1 MSLAKKALIGFLSF
15 LLFLS
20 LSGFGLA
27 FVANRTVLN
36 PDFVVSSLDR
46 LDVTSLSRELLREQI
61 PPEVTSIVSPQFIE
75 ELLDDVVTDLEPWI
89 REQSGVAVYVGYDY
103 LLGRSEELLAVID
116 LEPAKV
122 ILRDT
127 LWQSFAESPPLGLD
141 ILSPAALESL
151 FDEFYNGISRQM
163 PSTLEINEGMIN
175 AISPEVMPLLE
186 QARRYIGY
194 LQIAYGV
201 LIGATAALVAGIIL
215 LNRRV
220 KGATLW
226 LGIPCLICGIS
237 AYVSTFVIKRLAGL
251 LMVQL
256 SLPVQFQDWLPQF
269 LTDSLVSLE
278 VYGIVLMAVGAA
290 LLIVSVVYR
299 RRQPSEYRDQLEM
312 G

>member
-1 MSLAKKALIGFLSF
+1 MSMAKRALIGFLSF

-27 FVANRTVLN
+27 FAANRTVLN
-36 PDFVVSSLDR
+36 PDFVTSHLER
-46 LDVTSLSRELLREQI
+46 LDVASLSKELLREQV
-61 PPEVTSIVSPQFIE
+61 PPEVTSIVPPQFIE

-89 REQSGVAVYVGYDY
+89 REQAGVAVYAGYDY
-103 LLGRSEELLAVID
+103 LLGRSEELLVVID
-116 LEPAKV
+116 LEPAKA
-122 ILRDT
+122 ILRDS

-141 ILSPAALESL
+141 ILSPAELESL
-151 FDEFYNGISRQM
+151 FDEFYDDISRQM
-163 PSTLEINEGMIN
+163 PATLEINEGMIN
-175 AISPEVMPLLE
+175 TISLEIMPLLE

-194 LQIAYGV
+194 LQVAYGV

-226 LGIPCLICGIS
+226 LGIPCLICGIF

-256 SLPVQFQDWLPQF
+256 SLPVQLQDWLPQF
-269 LTDSLVSLE
+269 LTDSLAPLE
-278 VYGIVLMAVGAA
+278 VYGIVLMAVGTA

-299 RRQPSEYRDQLEM
+299 RGQ
-312 G
+312 

>member
-1 MSLAKKALIGFLSF
+1 MSMAKRALIGLLSF

-27 FVANRTVLN
+27 FAANRTVLN
-36 PDFVVSSLDR
+36 PDFVVSQLDR
-46 LDVTSLSRELLREQI
+46 LDVTSLSKELLREQV

-89 REQSGVAVYVGYDY
+89 REQAGVAVYAGYDY
-103 LLGRSEELLAVID
+103 LLGRSEELLVVID
-116 LEPAKV
+116 LEPAKA
-122 ILRDT
+122 ILRDS
-127 LWQSFAESPPLGLD
+127 LWQFFAESPPLGLD
-141 ILSPAALESL
+141 ILSPAELESL
-151 FDEFYNGISRQM
+151 FDEFYDDISRQM
-163 PSTLEINEGMIN
+163 PATLEINEGMIN
-175 AISPEVMPLLE
+175 TISLEIMPHLE

-226 LGIPCLICGIS
+226 LGVPCLICGIFV
-237 AYVSTFVIKRLAGL
+237 YVSTFVSKRLAGL

-256 SLPVQFQDWLPQF
+256 SLPVQLQDWLPQF
-269 LTDSLVSLE
+269 LTDSLAPLE

-290 LLIVSVVYR
+290 LLIVSVAYR
-299 RRQPSEYRDQLEM
+299 RGQ
-312 G
+312 

>member
-1 MSLAKKALIGFLSF
+1 MAKRVLIGFLSF

-27 FVANRTVLN
+27 FAANRTVLN
-36 PDFVVSSLDR
+36 PDFVVSQLDR
-46 LDVTSLSRELLREQI
+46 LDVASLSKELLREQV
-61 PPEVTSIVSPQFIE
+61 PPEVTSIVPPQFIE

-89 REQSGVAVYVGYDY
+89 REQAGVAVYAGYDY
-103 LLGRSEELLAVID
+103 LLGRSEELLVVID
-116 LEPAKV
+116 LEPAKA
-122 ILRDT
+122 ILRDS

-141 ILSPAALESL
+141 ILSPAGLERL
-151 FDEFYNGISRQM
+151 FDEFYDDISRQM
-163 PSTLEINEGMIN
+163 PATLEINEGMIN
-175 AISPEVMPLLE
+175 TISPEIMPLLE

-226 LGIPCLICGIS
+226 LGIPCLICGIF

-251 LMVQL
+251 WMAQL
-256 SLPVQFQDWLPQF
+256 GLPVQLQDWLPQF
-269 LTDSLVSLE
+269 LTDSLAPLE

-290 LLIVSVVYR
+290 LLIVSVAYR
-299 RRQPSEYRDQLEM
+299 RGQ
-312 G
+312 

>member
-1 MSLAKKALIGFLSF
+1 MSMAKRVLTGFLSF

-27 FVANRTVLN
+27 FAANRTVLN
-36 PDFVVSSLDR
+36 PDFVVSQLDR
-46 LDVTSLSRELLREQI
+46 LDVTSLSKELLREQV
-61 PPEVTSIVSPQFIE
+61 PPEVISIVSPQFIE

-89 REQSGVAVYVGYDY
+89 REQAGVAVYAGYDY
-103 LLGRSEELLAVID
+103 LLGRSEELLVVID
-116 LEPAKV
+116 LEPAKA
-122 ILRDT
+122 ILRDS

-141 ILSPAALESL
+141 ILSPAELESL
-151 FDEFYNGISRQM
+151 FDEFYDDISGQM
-163 PSTLEINEGMIN
+163 PATLEINEGMIN
-175 AISPEVMPLLE
+175 TISLEIMPLLE

-201 LIGATAALVAGIIL
+201 LIGATVALVTGIIL

-226 LGIPCLICGIS
+226 LGIPCLICGIFV
-237 AYVSTFVIKRLAGL
+237 YVSTFVIKRLAEL

-269 LTDSLVSLE
+269 LTDSLAPLE

-299 RRQPSEYRDQLEM
+299 RGQ
-312 G
+312 

>member
-1 MSLAKKALIGFLSF
+1 MAKRVLIGFLSF

-36 PDFVVSSLDR
+36 PDFVISHLER
-46 LDVTSLSRELLREQI
+46 LDVTSLSRELLREQV

-89 REQSGVAVYVGYDY
+89 REQTEVAVYAGYDY
-103 LLGRSEELLAVID
+103 LLGRSEELLVVIN
-116 LEPAKV
+116 LEPAKA
-122 ILRDT
+122 ILRDS

-141 ILSPAALESL
+141 ILSPAGLESL
-151 FDEFYNGISRQM
+151 FDEFYDDISRQM
-163 PSTLEINEGMIN
+163 PATLEINEGMIN
-175 AISPEVMPLLE
+175 TISPEIMPLLE

-226 LGIPCLICGIS
+226 LGIPCLICGIF

-251 LMVQL
+251 LMAQL
-256 SLPVQFQDWLPQF
+256 SLPVQLQDWLPQL
-269 LTDSLVSLE
+269 LTDSLAPLK

-290 LLIVSVVYR
+290 LLIVSVAYR
-299 RRQPSEYRDQLEM
+299 RGQ
-312 G
+312 

>member
-1 MSLAKKALIGFLSF
+1 MAKRVLIGFLSF

-27 FVANRTVLN
+27 FAANRTVLN
-36 PDFVVSSLDR
+36 PDFVVSRLDR
-46 LDVTSLSRELLREQI
+46 LDVTSLSKELLREQV
-61 PPEVTSIVSPQFIE
+61 PPEVTFIVPPQFIE

-89 REQSGVAVYVGYDY
+89 REQAGVAVYAGYDY
-103 LLGRSEELLAVID
+103 LLGRSEELLVVID

-122 ILRDT
+122 ILRDS

-141 ILSPAALESL
+141 ILSPAELESL
-151 FDEFYNGISRQM
+151 FGEFYDDISRQM
-163 PSTLEINEGMIN
+163 PVTLEIDEGMIN
-175 AISPEVMPLLE
+175 TISPEIMPLLE

-201 LIGATAALVAGIIL
+201 LIGATAALVVGIIL

-226 LGIPCLICGIS
+226 LGIPCLICGIF
-237 AYVSTFVIKRLAGL
+237 AYVSTFVIKRFAGL
-251 LMVQL
+251 LMAQL
-256 SLPVQFQDWLPQF
+256 SLPIQLQDWLPQF
-269 LTDSLVSLE
+269 LTDSLAPLE

-299 RRQPSEYRDQLEM
+299 RRQSSDYRD
-312 G
+312 

>member
-1 MSLAKKALIGFLSF
+1 MSMAKRALIGFLSF

-27 FVANRTVLN
+27 FAANRTVLN
-36 PDFVVSSLDR
+36 PDFVASQLDR
-46 LDVTSLSRELLREQI
+46 LDVTSLSKKLLREQV
-61 PPEVTSIVSPQFIE
+61 PPEVTSIVPPQFIE

-89 REQSGVAVYVGYDY
+89 REQAGVVVYAGYDY
-103 LLGRSEELLAVID
+103 LLGRSEELLVVID
-116 LEPAKV
+116 LDPAKA
-122 ILRDT
+122 ILRDS

-141 ILSPAALESL
+141 ILSPAELESL
-151 FDEFYNGISRQM
+151 FDEFYDDISRQM
-163 PSTLEINEGMIN
+163 PATLEINEGMIN
-175 AISPEVMPLLE
+175 TISLEIMPLLE

-201 LIGATAALVAGIIL
+201 LIGATAALVTGIIL

-226 LGIPCLICGIS
+226 LGIPCLICGIFV
-237 AYVSTFVIKRLAGL
+237 YVSTFVIKRLAGL

-256 SLPVQFQDWLPQF
+256 SLPVQLQDWLPQF
-269 LTDSLVSLE
+269 LTDSLAPLE
-278 VYGIVLMAVGAA
+278 VYGIVLMAVGTA

-299 RRQPSEYRDQLEM
+299 RGQ
-312 G
+312 

>member
-1 MSLAKKALIGFLSF
+1 MAKRVLIGFLSF

-27 FVANRTVLN
+27 FAANRTVLN
-36 PDFVVSSLDR
+36 PDFVVSRLDR
-46 LDVTSLSRELLREQI
+46 LDVTSLSKELLREQV
-61 PPEVTSIVSPQFIE
+61 PPEVTFIVPPQFIE

-89 REQSGVAVYVGYDY
+89 REQAGVAVYAGYDY
-103 LLGRSEELLAVID
+103 LLGRSEELLVVID

-122 ILRDT
+122 ILRDS

-141 ILSPAALESL
+141 ILSPAELESL
-151 FDEFYNGISRQM
+151 FGEFYDDISRQM
-163 PSTLEINEGMIN
+163 PVTLEIDEGMIN
-175 AISPEVMPLLE
+175 TISPEIMPLLE

-215 LNRRV
+215 LNRRM

-226 LGIPCLICGIS
+226 LGIPCLICGIF
-237 AYVSTFVIKRLAGL
+237 AYVSTFVIKRFVGL

-256 SLPVQFQDWLPQF
+256 SLPVQLQDWLPQF
-269 LTDSLVSLE
+269 LTDSLAPLE

-299 RRQPSEYRDQLEM
+299 RRQFSDYRD
-312 G
+312 

>member
-1 MSLAKKALIGFLSF
+1 MSMAKRALIGFLSF

-27 FVANRTVLN
+27 FAANRTVLN
-36 PDFVVSSLDR
+36 PDFVASQLDR
-46 LDVTSLSRELLREQI
+46 LDVTSLSKELLREQV
-61 PPEVTSIVSPQFIE
+61 PPEVTSIVPPQFIE

-89 REQSGVAVYVGYDY
+89 REQAGVAVYAGYDY
-103 LLGRSEELLAVID
+103 LLGRSEELLVVID
-116 LEPAKV
+116 LEPAKA
-122 ILRDT
+122 ILRDS

-141 ILSPAALESL
+141 ILSPAELESL
-151 FDEFYNGISRQM
+151 FDEFYDDISRQM
-163 PSTLEINEGMIN
+163 PATLEINEGMIN
-175 AISPEVMPLLE
+175 TISLEIMPLLE

-201 LIGATAALVAGIIL
+201 LIGATAALVTGMIL

-226 LGIPCLICGIS
+226 LGIPCLICGIFV
-237 AYVSTFVIKRLAGL
+237 YVSTFVIKRLAGL

-256 SLPVQFQDWLPQF
+256 SLPVQLQDWLPQF
-269 LTDSLVSLE
+269 LTDSLAPLE
-278 VYGIVLMAVGAA
+278 VYGIVLMAVGTA

-299 RRQPSEYRDQLEM
+299 RGQ
-312 G
+312 

>member
-1 MSLAKKALIGFLSF
+1 MSMAKRVLIGFLSF

-27 FVANRTVLN
+27 FAANRTVLN
-36 PDFVVSSLDR
+36 PDFVVSQLDR
-46 LDVTSLSRELLREQI
+46 LDVTSLSKELLREQV

-89 REQSGVAVYVGYDY
+89 REQAGVAVYAGYDY
-103 LLGRSEELLAVID
+103 LLGRSEELLVVID
-116 LEPAKV
+116 LEPAKA
-122 ILRDT
+122 ILRDS

-141 ILSPAALESL
+141 ILSPAELESL
-151 FDEFYNGISRQM
+151 FDEFYDDISRQM
-163 PSTLEINEGMIN
+163 PATLEINEGMIN
-175 AISPEVMPLLE
+175 TISPEIIPLLE
-186 QARRYIGY
+186 QTRRHIGY

-226 LGIPCLICGIS
+226 LGIPCLICGIF

-251 LMVQL
+251 LMAQL
-256 SLPVQFQDWLPQF
+256 SLPIQLQDWLPQF
-269 LTDSLVSLE
+269 LTDSLAPLE
-278 VYGIVLMAVGAA
+278 VYGIVLVAVGAA
-290 LLIVSVVYR
+290 LLIVSVAYR
-299 RRQPSEYRDQLEM
+299 RGQ
-312 G
+312 

>member
-1 MSLAKKALIGFLSF
+1 MSMAKRALIGFLSF

-27 FVANRTVLN
+27 FAANRTVLN
-36 PDFVVSSLDR
+36 PDFVVSQLER
-46 LDVTSLSRELLREQI
+46 LDVTSLSKELLREQV
-61 PPEVTSIVSPQFIE
+61 PPEVTSIVPPQFIE

-89 REQSGVAVYVGYDY
+89 REQAGVAVYAGYDY
-103 LLGRSEELLAVID
+103 LLGRSEELLVVID
-116 LEPAKV
+116 LEPAKA
-122 ILRDT
+122 ILRDS

-141 ILSPAALESL
+141 ILSPAELESL
-151 FDEFYNGISRQM
+151 FDELYDDISRQM
-163 PSTLEINEGMIN
+163 PATLEINEGMIN
-175 AISPEVMPLLE
+175 TISLEIMPLLE

-226 LGIPCLICGIS
+226 LGIPCLICGIFV
-237 AYVSTFVIKRLAGL
+237 YVSTFVIKRLAGL
-251 LMVQL
+251 LMAQL
-256 SLPVQFQDWLPQF
+256 SLPVQLQDWLPQF
-269 LTDSLVSLE
+269 LTDSLAPLE
-278 VYGIVLMAVGAA
+278 VYGIVLMAVGTA

-299 RRQPSEYRDQLEM
+299 RGQ
-312 G
+312 

>member
-1 MSLAKKALIGFLSF
+1 MSMAKRALIGFLSF

-27 FVANRTVLN
+27 FAANRTVLN
-36 PDFVVSSLDR
+36 PDFVVSQLER
-46 LDVTSLSRELLREQI
+46 LDVTSLSKELLREQV
-61 PPEVTSIVSPQFIE
+61 PPEVTSIVPPQFIE

-89 REQSGVAVYVGYDY
+89 REQAGVAVYAGYDY
-103 LLGRSEELLAVID
+103 LLGRSEELLVVID
-116 LEPAKV
+116 LEPAKA
-122 ILRDT
+122 ILRDS

-141 ILSPAALESL
+141 ILSPAELESL
-151 FDEFYNGISRQM
+151 FDELYDDISRQM
-163 PSTLEINEGMIN
+163 PATLEINEGMIN
-175 AISPEVMPLLE
+175 TISLEIMPLLE

-226 LGIPCLICGIS
+226 LGIPCLICGIFV
-237 AYVSTFVIKRLAGL
+237 YVSTFVIKRLAGL
-251 LMVQL
+251 LMAQL
-256 SLPVQFQDWLPQF
+256 SLPVQLQDWLPQF
-269 LTDSLVSLE
+269 LTDSLAPLE

-290 LLIVSVVYR
+290 LLIVSVAYR
-299 RRQPSEYRDQLEM
+299 RGQ
-312 G
+312 

>member
-1 MSLAKKALIGFLSF
+1 MSMAKRALIGFLSF

-27 FVANRTVLN
+27 FAASRTVLN
-36 PDFVVSSLDR
+36 PDFVVSQLDR
-46 LDVTSLSRELLREQI
+46 LDVTSLSKELLREQV

-89 REQSGVAVYVGYDY
+89 REQAGVAVYAGYDY
-103 LLGRSEELLAVID
+103 LLGRSEELLVVID
-116 LEPAKV
+116 LEPAKA
-122 ILRDT
+122 ILRDS

-141 ILSPAALESL
+141 ILAPAELESL
-151 FDEFYNGISRQM
+151 FDEFYDDISRQM
-163 PSTLEINEGMIN
+163 PATLEINEGMIN
-175 AISPEVMPLLE
+175 TISLEIMPLLE

-201 LIGATAALVAGIIL
+201 LIGATAALVTGMIL

-220 KGATLW
+220 KGTTLW
-226 LGIPCLICGIS
+226 LGIPCLICGIFV
-237 AYVSTFVIKRLAGL
+237 YVSTFVIKRLAGL

-256 SLPVQFQDWLPQF
+256 SLPVQLQDWLPQF
-269 LTDSLVSLE
+269 LTDSLAPLE
-278 VYGIVLMAVGAA
+278 VYGIVLMAVGTA

-299 RRQPSEYRDQLEM
+299 RGQ
-312 G
+312 

>member
-1 MSLAKKALIGFLSF
+1 MSMAKRALIGFLSF

-27 FVANRTVLN
+27 FAANRTVLN
-36 PDFVVSSLDR
+36 PDFVASQLDR
-46 LDVTSLSRELLREQI
+46 LDVTSLSKELLREQV
-61 PPEVTSIVSPQFIE
+61 PLEVTSIVPPQFIE

-89 REQSGVAVYVGYDY
+89 REQAGVAVYAGYDY
-103 LLGRSEELLAVID
+103 LLGRSEELLVVID
-116 LEPAKV
+116 LEPAKA
-122 ILRDT
+122 ILRDS

-141 ILSPAALESL
+141 ILSPAELESL
-151 FDEFYNGISRQM
+151 FDEFYDDISRQM
-163 PSTLEINEGMIN
+163 PATLEINEGMIN
-175 AISPEVMPLLE
+175 TISLEIMPLLE

-201 LIGATAALVAGIIL
+201 LIGATAALVTGIIL

-226 LGIPCLICGIS
+226 LGIPCLICGILV
-237 AYVSTFVIKRLAGL
+237 YVSTFVIKRLAGL

-256 SLPVQFQDWLPQF
+256 SLPVQLQDWLPQF
-269 LTDSLVSLE
+269 LTDSLAPLE
-278 VYGIVLMAVGAA
+278 VYGIVLMAVGTA

-299 RRQPSEYRDQLEM
+299 RGQ
-312 G
+312 

>member
-1 MSLAKKALIGFLSF
+1 MSMAKRVLIGFLSF

-27 FVANRTVLN
+27 FAANRTVLN
-36 PDFVVSSLDR
+36 PDFVVSQLDR
-46 LDVTSLSRELLREQI
+46 LDVTSLSKELLREQV

-89 REQSGVAVYVGYDY
+89 REQTEVAVYAGYDY
-103 LLGRSEELLAVID
+103 LLGRSEELLVVIN
-116 LEPAKV
+116 LEPAKA
-122 ILRDT
+122 ILRDS

-141 ILSPAALESL
+141 ILSPAELESL
-151 FDEFYNGISRQM
+151 FDEFYDDISRQM
-163 PSTLEINEGMIN
+163 PATLEINEGMIN
-175 AISPEVMPLLE
+175 TISPEIIPLLE
-186 QARRYIGY
+186 QTRRHIGY

-226 LGIPCLICGIS
+226 LGIPCLICGIF

-251 LMVQL
+251 LMAQL
-256 SLPVQFQDWLPQF
+256 SLPVQLQDWLPQF
-269 LTDSLVSLE
+269 LTDSLAPLE
-278 VYGIVLMAVGAA
+278 VYGIVLVAVGAA
-290 LLIVSVVYR
+290 LLIVSVAYR
-299 RRQPSEYRDQLEM
+299 RGQ
-312 G
+312 